1 MDVRKARAENYK
13 NYKITRHFLTKMLDC
28 ILMQMRNLD
37 VNRVAIKRAFS
48 LKKLLSE

>member
-1 MDVRKARAENYK
+1 MWGKLEQK
-13 NYKITRHFLTKMLDC
+13 LNYKITRHFRTKMLDC

>member
-1 MDVRKARAENYK
+1 MRGKLEQK
-13 NYKITRHFLTKMLDC
+13 LNYKITRHFLTKMLDC

-37 VNRVAIKRAFS
+37 VNRVAIKRSFS